1 VNRCNQS
8 LGEYVVPQRKPSK
21 DDMGRCLNEYYR
33 LPSDW
38 NGRFLCKEGCGDPGF
53 FRFGSEVCYGRCAS
67 GPTAK
72 VPRGALY
79 DAFGSVYLE
88 QGSVCLPFNPSE
100 VIDNLRGERYTSLLS
115 SGRRNMSRSVF
126 VRKMYYGLREFLPIR
141 VRRQLQ
147 RAYFSGW
154 RELGFPNW
162 PVDST
167 VDSLHEDF
175 LRLSMAAKGIKRV
188 PFIWFWPEGAANCLI
203 MTHDVETVSGRDF
216 TDSLM
221 DLDDAYG
228 IKAAF
233 QVVPEER
240 YEVPDSFVEEI
251 RARGFEFNVHDLNHD
266 GTLFRDHRQF
276 LHRAAKIN
284 EYVRKYQS
292 LGFRSGSM
300 YRNQDW
306 YNAYE
311 FRYDMSV
318 PSVAHLEPQRGGCC
332 TIMPYFIGD
341 IVEIPL
347 TTAQDYSLFHILKD
361 YSLDVWKT
369 QISLIQAKH
378 GLISFIIHPDYVI
391 ESRARRTF
399 EGLLDYL
406 REMISRED
414 IWLTLPREVDRWW
427 RVRSRMT
434 LVPNGPNWVIEGPE
448 KERARVAFAVLDG
461 DRLVYEFQEAK

>member
-1 VNRCNQS
+1 MNRYSQS
-8 LGEYVVPQRKPSK
+8 LDEHVSPQRKPSK
-21 DDMGRCLNEYYR
+21 EDMDRCLNEYYR
-33 LPSDW
+33 LPGDW
-38 NGRFLCKEGCGDPGF
+38 NDGFLFKEGRGNPGF

-67 GPTAK
+67 GPTAT

-79 DAFGSVYLE
+79 DAFGGVHLE

-100 VIDNLRGERYTSLLS
+100 VIDNLRGERYTTFLS
-115 SGRRNMSRSVF
+115 SGRRSMARNVL
-126 VRKMYYGLREFLPIR
+126 VRKAYYGLREFLPIG

-175 LRLSMAAKGIKRV
+175 LRLSMTAKGIKRV

-216 TDSLM
+216 TGSLM

-240 YEVPDSFVEEI
+240 YEVPDRLVAEI

-266 GTLFRDHRQF
+266 GTLFRDHGEF
-276 LHRAAKIN
+276 LLRAAKIN

-306 YNAYE
+306 YDAYE

-347 TTAQDYSLFHILKD
+347 TAAQDYSLFHILKD
-361 YSLDVWKT
+361 YSLDVWKM

-378 GLISFIIHPDYVI
+378 GLISFIVHPDYVI
-391 ESRARRTF
+391 ESRARKTF

-406 REMISRED
+406 REIISREN

-427 RVRSRMT
+427 RARSRMT
-434 LVPNGPNWVIEGPE
+434 LVPNGPNWAIEGPE

-461 DRLVYEFQEAK
+461 DRLVYEFQGTE